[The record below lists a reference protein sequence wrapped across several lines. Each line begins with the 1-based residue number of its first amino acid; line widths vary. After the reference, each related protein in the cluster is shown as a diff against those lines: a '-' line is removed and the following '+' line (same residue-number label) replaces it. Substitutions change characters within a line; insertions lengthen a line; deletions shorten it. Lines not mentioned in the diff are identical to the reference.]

1 MEEIIKI
8 LEEIKT
14 EELDPKGKET
24 VHVNNSITS
33 KFRRLN
39 NELEKIKGFESIE
52 KVKKQM
58 LDLNNENSLINVLS
72 KQKGT
77 LKQKHAETLVSQIDT
92 LITKC
97 KEEIEKN
104 NTKVEEMYNDYSIN
118 GGEVKMDLNIKEE
131 PKKVEIPIIEEE
143 PKEEKIDEVSEVEEE
158 IEKKEDVKIEKEF
171 DKKDISFDYYGK
183 TEVDNIQKE
192 LMNNITDLK
201 YSFIEQQKI
210 TEQKKEKLEEI
221 FNPMPPLDP
230 EWAKT
235 NKMLEDERFRLNRI
249 NNLLNSDNF
258 KELLNIE
265 NTINSIKIEHNKET
279 KRYHVVSNVNPYELA
294 QKTSKVLS
302 KLQDDVNTQDLG
314 DSNFTKSVREKMQTI
329 NNNMKKLY
337 AKFGY
342 TDLYF
347 DIKTKYDKINYLR
360 NQINHWKE
368 LEKIQ
373 GKSYEKEINEA
384 LYEIEVIKNTIKSLI
399 DNLPEE
405 EKDKITSI
413 DEIKEIIDD
422 LEEKKEEPTEEID
435 TPEENEEI
443 YNDRDSIIETI
454 KGIVSTVNLEEPEEK
469 LNKKLEEIEKYLI
482 KLNKLD
488 QKVFEEKYNNA
499 KTDEEKEELIKDRE
513 NQVESY
519 RDLLKH
525 DDKDVEK
532 LLSDRFNPLIDDF
545 KNNIIKEK
553 EKTDDKPIEKTEETK
568 EEIPKKGR
576 VKVVAKKALKWMK
589 EHKLATIAIGLA
601 LTTAIMFA
609 IPATHMMINSALW
622 NVGSKLGW
630 SAATLGKL
638 HSTNLG
644 LSKLVAGGAYMF
656 ESMSGAYTL
665 GGVAGASALYGTG
678 AANLVGALTGLT
690 ALGTIGTFGASIINK
705 IKNRKKKKEE
715 EPKEV
720 PVEEVK
726 EEKEEVVE
734 DTKSKDK
741 ELEKE
746 NEKSTTVEN
755 DKEETK
761 STPLTKEQIA
771 EMIKAEV
778 EKAVAQKN
786 AEISKLTAENEML
799 RAEIDMLKKQGLQQ
813 KELEEENIMKL

>member
-630 SAATLGKL
+630 SAATLAKL

>member
-171 DKKDISFDYYGK
+171 DKKDISFDHYGK
-183 TEVDNIQKE
+183 TEVENIQKE

-413 DEIKEIIDD
+413 NEIKEIIDD
-422 LEEKKEEPTEEID
+422 LEEEKEEPTEEID
-435 TPEENEEI
+435 IPEENEEI

-454 KGIVSTVNLEEPEEK
+454 KGIVSTINLEEPEEK

-499 KTDEEKEELIKDRE
+499 KNEEEKEQLIKDRE

-519 RDLLKH
+519 RGLLKH
-525 DDKDVEK
+525 EDKEVEK

-545 KNNIIKEK
+545 KNNIIKDK
-553 EKTDDKPIEKTEETK
+553 EKTEDKPIETPVEPK

-630 SAATLGKL
+630 SAATLAKL

-644 LSKLVAGGAYMF
+644 LSKAVAGGAYMF

-665 GGVAGASALYGTG
+665 GGVAGASALYGSG

-705 IKNRKKKKEE
+705 IKNRKKKKDE

-720 PVEEVK
+720 PVEEIK
-726 EEKEEVVE
+726 EEKEKVVE
-734 DTKSKDK
+734 ETKSKDK

-755 DKEETK
+755 DKEEKK
-761 STPLTKEQIA
+761 SVPLTKEQIA

-786 AEISKLTAENEML
+786 EEISKLTAENEML

-813 KELEEENIMKL
+813 EELEEENIMKL

>member
-1 MEEIIKI
+1 
-8 LEEIKT
+8 
-14 EELDPKGKET
+14 
-24 VHVNNSITS
+24 
-33 KFRRLN
+33 
-39 NELEKIKGFESIE
+39 
-52 KVKKQM
+52 
-58 LDLNNENSLINVLS
+58 
-72 KQKGT
+72 
-77 LKQKHAETLVSQIDT
+77 
-92 LITKC
+92 
-97 KEEIEKN
+97 
-104 NTKVEEMYNDYSIN
+104 
-118 GGEVKMDLNIKEE
+118 
-131 PKKVEIPIIEEE
+131 
-143 PKEEKIDEVSEVEEE
+143 
-158 IEKKEDVKIEKEF
+158 
-171 DKKDISFDYYGK
+171 
-183 TEVDNIQKE
+183 
-192 LMNNITDLK
+192 
-201 YSFIEQQKI
+201 
-210 TEQKKEKLEEI
+210 
-221 FNPMPPLDP
+221 
-230 EWAKT
+230 
-235 NKMLEDERFRLNRI
+235 
-249 NNLLNSDNF
+249 
-258 KELLNIE
+258 
-265 NTINSIKIEHNKET
+265 
-279 KRYHVVSNVNPYELA
+279 
-294 QKTSKVLS
+294 
-302 KLQDDVNTQDLG
+302 
-314 DSNFTKSVREKMQTI
+314 MQTI

-405 EKDKITSI
+405 EKDKIASI

-435 TPEENEEI
+435 APEENEEI

-488 QKVFEEKYNNA
+488 QKVFEEKYNDA
-499 KTDEEKEELIKDRE
+499 KTEEEKEQLIKDRE
-513 NQVESY
+513 NQVDSY

-525 DDKDVEK
+525 EDKEVEK

-545 KNNIIKEK
+545 KNNIIKDK
-553 EKTDDKPIEKTEETK
+553 EKTDDKPIETPVEQK

-644 LSKLVAGGAYMF
+644 LSKAVAGGAYIF

-665 GGVAGASALYGTG
+665 GGVAGANALYGSG

-726 EEKEEVVE
+726 EEQEEVVE
-734 DTKSKDK
+734 ETKTKDK

-746 NEKSTTVEN
+746 NEKSTTVKN
-755 DKEETK
+755 DKEENK
-761 STPLTKEQIA
+761 SVPLTKEQIA

-786 AEISKLTAENEML
+786 EEISKLTAENEML
-799 RAEIDMLKKQGLQQ
+799 RAEIKMLKEQGLQQ
-813 KELEEENIMKL
+813 EELEEENIMKL

>member
-39 NELEKIKGFESIE
+39 NELEKIKGYESIE
-52 KVKKQM
+52 KVKKQI

-77 LKQKHAETLVSQIDT
+77 LKQKHAEALISQIDT

-131 PKKVEIPIIEEE
+131 PKKVEIPIVEEE
-143 PKEEKIDEVSEVEEE
+143 PKEEKVEETE
-158 IEKKEDVKIEKEF
+158 IKSVKEDVKIEKEF

-183 TEVDNIQKE
+183 TEVENIQKE

-314 DSNFTKSVREKMQTI
+314 DSTFTNAVKEKMQTI

-488 QKVFEEKYNNA
+488 QKAFEEKYNNA

-576 VKVVAKKALKWMK
+576 VKVIAKKALKWMK

-761 STPLTKEQIA
+761 STPLSKEQIA
-771 EMIKAEV
+771 EMIKTEV

>member
-39 NELEKIKGFESIE
+39 NELEKLKGYESVE
-52 KVKKQM
+52 KVKKQI

-77 LKQKHAETLVSQIDT
+77 LKQKHAETLISQIDT

-131 PKKVEIPIIEEE
+131 PKKVEIPIVEEE
-143 PKEEKIDEVSEVEEE
+143 PKEEKVEETE
-158 IEKKEDVKIEKEF
+158 IKSVKEDVKIEKEF

-183 TEVDNIQKE
+183 TEVENIQKE

-435 TPEENEEI
+435 APKENEEI

-454 KGIVSTVNLEEPEEK
+454 NGIVSTVNLEEPEEK

-499 KTDEEKEELIKDRE
+499 KTEEEKEQLIKDRE

-519 RDLLKH
+519 RGLLKH
-525 DDKDVEK
+525 EDKEVEK

-545 KNNIIKEK
+545 KNNIIKDK
-553 EKTDDKPIEKTEETK
+553 EKTEDKPIETPVEQK

-761 STPLTKEQIA
+761 STPLSKEQIA
-771 EMIKAEV
+771 EMIKTEV